1 MDGKEGRRE
10 EGRMDRW
17 MDRRTNAEGAGVQ
30 WYCNPQANA
39 EKEQE
44 VWGRR
49 QRNKGGWEGGTE
61 VGCVGNTWRGLL
73 RTGKALG
80 RCRRGGS

>member
-1 MDGKEGRRE
+1 MDERRE

-17 MDRRTNAEGAGVQ
+17 MDRRTNTEGAGVQ
-30 WYCNPQANA
+30 WHCNPQANA

-49 QRNKGGWEGGTE
+49 RRNKGG
-61 VGCVGNTWRGLL
+61 
-73 RTGKALG
+73 
-80 RCRRGGS
+80 